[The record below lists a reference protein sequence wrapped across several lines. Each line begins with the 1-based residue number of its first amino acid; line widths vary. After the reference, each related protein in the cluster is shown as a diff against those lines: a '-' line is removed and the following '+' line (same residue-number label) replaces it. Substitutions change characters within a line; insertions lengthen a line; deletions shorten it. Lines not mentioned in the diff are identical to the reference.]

1 MDEET
6 HDYTDDE
13 QLLAEIRT
21 GDEEILKTVYHSYWS
36 HFKEFVLQ
44 LYGMSEDE
52 AADIYTRSFTAF
64 YFNIKD
70 GKLVPPLKSKLKT
83 YLFGIGRNYIRKEFE
98 RKQKA
103 PLELLSELQAVEA
116 LYRQPN
122 VVDFYEL
129 EWQRQLVKKLLDQ
142 VDASC
147 REILSLSFIQEFSD
161 EAIRHRMEIP
171 SENAV
176 RQRRFNCLE
185 KLRRLVQQNKL

>member
-1 MDEET
+1 MDEEN
-6 HDYTDDE
+6 HDYAEDE
-13 QLLAEIRT
+13 RLLDEIRT
-21 GDEEILKTVYHSYWS
+21 GDERILKSLYQSYWS

-44 LYGMSEDE
+44 LYGLTEEE
-52 AADIYTRSFTAF
+52 AAEIYTRSFTTF

-70 GKLVPPLKSKLKT
+70 GKLVSPLRSKLKT
-83 YLFGIGRNYIRKEFE
+83 YLFGIGRNYIRKELD

-103 PLELLSELQAVEA
+103 PLELLTELQAVET

-129 EWQRQLVKKLLDQ
+129 EWQRQLVQKLLDQ

-161 EAIRHRMEIP
+161 EAIRDRMDIP

-176 RQRRFNCLE
+176 RQRRFHCLE
-185 KLRRLVQQNKL
+185 KLRKLVQQSKS